1 MVEGEFVAGEEPIEE
16 AEGGAAVVEAVM
28 TPDLTSEAVL
38 AAVGGKDTIL
48 PVLNAVVVDETGIII
63 DVVDISSLAF
73 DVPPPPLPPPPPPPA
88 KPLKA
93 DADFLTPGNG
103 VSSTGEVRTPP
114 LRNPAPLASTEVV
127 NDAVEVMG
135 DTGGEA

>member
-1 MVEGEFVAGEEPIEE
+1 MVEGEFVAGEEAIEE
-16 AEGGAAVVEAVM
+16 EEEGAAVVEAVM
-28 TPDLTSEAVL
+28 THDLTSEAVL

-63 DVVDISSLAF
+63 DVVDISSLAL
-73 DVPPPPLPPPPPPPA
+73 DVPPPPPPPPPA

-103 VSSTGEVRTPP
+103 VSSTGEAKRPP
-114 LRNPAPLASTEVV
+114 PPRNPAPLASTEVV